1 MGKLNWFV
9 MLLLVGMVFS
19 LINCTELE
27 TLDNIPGVKDTI
39 TTGSK
44 NDTTYQD
51 TTSVPKDTVKIV
63 PGDTSVVIID
73 TTLIPPPPAK
83 DTVIIVP
90 KDSLITKD
98 TTVVITDPVVVPPPP
113 VKDTA
118 VTPPAPTTLP
128 SINLIFD
135 GDSQT
140 KRGHYPTKLI
150 ELLKAKGY
158 KTIVSTNF
166 AVAGQNTLNMVSDRT
181 TQVVPSFNSKYKRN
195 IVCYWIGANDAIRD
209 AKTDTAKLYQNLL
222 SYYTSMKKAGFTV
235 VMINLPDANHHVG
248 TNVVNA
254 MFARVHSKISD
265 VYVNCRQTGGAFENN
280 KNTKYYTTD
289 GIHLNTYGYQY
300 LAQKY
305 VYPKLLAFLS
315 K

>member
-1 MGKLNWFV
+1 MGKLNWLV

-27 TLDNIPGVKDTI
+27 TLDNIEAIKDTTSI
-39 TTGSK
+39 GGSK
-44 NDTTYQD
+44 NDTTYKD
-51 TTSVPKDTVKIV
+51 TTSVPKDTVIIV
-63 PGDTSVVIID
+63 PGDTSKVIID
-73 TTLIPPPPAK
+73 TTLVPPPAK
-83 DTVIIVP
+83 DTVKTVP
-90 KDSLITKD
+90 IDSLIKKD
-98 TTVVITDPVVVPPPP
+98 TTVVITDPVVVTPP
-113 VKDTA
+113 VTDTA
-118 VTPPAPTTLP
+118 VTPETYP

-140 KRGHYPTKLI
+140 KRGHYPAKTI

-158 KTIVSTNF
+158 KNIITTNF
-166 AVAGQNTLNMVSDRT
+166 AVAGQNTLAMITDGSA
-181 TQVVPSFNSKYKRN
+181 QVAPSFNSKYKKN

-222 SYYTSMKKAGFTV
+222 SYYTSLKKAGFIV

-254 MFARVHSKISD
+254 MFARNYSKISD

-280 KNTKYYTTD
+280 KNTEYYTTD
-289 GIHLNTYGYQY
+289 GIHLNVYGYQY

-305 VYPKLLAFLS
+305 VYPKLVAFLS